1 LLLYKWSPP
10 PPPAL
15 HAPTGN
21 RFPCRTALSQ
31 SVAATWASG
40 HTWPTCQQPM
50 AVCRGA
56 VGKPFPIGRV
66 RVRMRKQRP
75 HCTSKPYMS
84 PPKAKVMCQF
94 NNLHTRKRIRG
105 SLAGEGGD
113 LCWSHPP
120 LQGEPSHQP
129 QNNKLPILVSILG
142 FPLPFLFPFSI
153 GFQLST
159 SEKLRS
165 DRLCN

>member
-1 LLLYKWSPP
+1 LHTPSGEPIPMPYGPQPINRYHMGLWAHMAHM
-10 PPPAL
+10 PAT
-15 HAPTGN
+15 HG
-21 RFPCRTALSQ
+21 
-31 SVAATWASG
+31 SVPW
-40 HTWPTCQQPM
+40 C
-50 AVCRGA
+50 

-66 RVRMRKQRP
+66 RMRKQRP
-75 HCTSKPYMS
+75 HRTSKPCMP
-84 PPKAKVMCQF
+84 PPKTKVMCQF

-159 SEKLRS
+159 SENLRS